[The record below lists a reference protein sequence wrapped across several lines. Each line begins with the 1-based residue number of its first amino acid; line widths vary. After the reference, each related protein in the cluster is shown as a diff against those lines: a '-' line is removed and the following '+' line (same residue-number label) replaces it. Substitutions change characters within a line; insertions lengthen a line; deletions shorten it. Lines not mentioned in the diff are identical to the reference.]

1 MRKYDKEPR
10 RNYFVQGFRLGLIFG
25 ALGAI
30 IILGRDHSP
39 QQTLEAEATNNIGSE
54 AAESVKS
61 LESSLSFNQ
70 NSQV

>member
-25 ALGAI
+25 TLGAI

-39 QQTLEAEATNNIGSE
+39 QQTIPQAETTDVTNPDQNQPN
-54 AAESVKS
+54 
-61 LESSLSFNQ
+61 LESSPSFKQ
-70 NSQV
+70 IAQG